1 MFFLFIFKLMLCFYR
16 EGIVFSLHVDEH
28 HDLSTPPP
36 NLSFLEVIC
45 EFTNKLMKQDK
56 KVV

>member
-1 MFFLFIFKLMLCFYR
+1 MLFHR

>member
-1 MFFLFIFKLMLCFYR
+1 MQFDRLFLCFR
-16 EGIVFSLHVDEH
+16 EGIVFSVHVDEH
-28 HDLSTPPP
+28 HDISTPPP